1 MMIRTVFTALWVV
14 VITLII
20 APASAF
26 FAVLKKDG
34 ALVHHLGRIWGK
46 TILLISGVKVQV
58 FGLRNLDPTE
68 TYVFMANHQSMFDIL
83 VLFAHLPV
91 QFRWL
96 AKKEL
101 FSIPVMGYAM
111 GKVGH
116 IPIDR
121 SDRRSA
127 HKSLVNAARKIS
139 GGTPVIIFPE
149 GSRSNDGVLMPF
161 KPGGFHLAVRAG
173 RPIMPVVISGTSD
186 VMRKGSLRIS
196 PANVTISLHV
206 PVNVQSYGKDKKALM
221 DTIYAMMK
229 QDLDR
234 IRAKVADSQLQP

>member
-1 MMIRTVFTALWVV
+1 MIRTVVVACWVV

-26 FAVLKKDG
+26 FSVLKKDG
-34 ALVHHLGRIWGK
+34 AFVHFLGRIWAK
-46 TILLISGVKVQV
+46 TILLVGGVKVQV
-58 FGLRNLDPTE
+58 LGLRHLDPSE

-83 VLFAHLPV
+83 VLFSHLPV

-127 HKSLVNAARKIS
+127 HESLVNAAQKIAE
-139 GGTPVIIFPE
+139 GTPVIIFPE
-149 GSRSNDGVLMPF
+149 GSRSRDGELMPF

-173 RPIMPVVISGTSD
+173 RPIMPVVISGTSE
-186 VMRKGSLRIS
+186 VMKKGTLRIF
-196 PANVTISLHV
+196 PAHVTIQLHA
-206 PVNVQSYGKDKKALM
+206 PVDVRSYGKDKKALM
-221 DTIYAMMK
+221 HRIYTVMK
-229 QDLDR
+229 KDLDR
-234 IRAKVADSQLQP
+234 LRERGA